1 MKQILTFALIALV
14 ASMTV
19 GLPTTFANSTLDSLV
34 NIATKARTQVQ
45 FQLERT
51 ADVSDDLKA
60 LFERG
65 SQETELLISAV
76 RQDDVAQAKQH
87 FLAAMKI
94 FKQVSVELSEPQQAV
109 TTLKTSQVDPAT
121 LTRYKNDIDRTEKYV
136 DMLKNLVTKND
147 FAVDFSKAEELIQNA
162 RSSLTANDINSLE
175 RIMGELRVALNDVQS
190 AIREQTVERQNERV
204 SSFVNDY
211 IAKIDAK
218 LADLEPYMD
227 ETIKPKFEEARQTI
241 AELKN
246 QTSADEATKLLRHL
260 DSLVKEI
267 ENHVQAKG
275 EQPVTEAQT
284 QESSQARVDEQ
295 QTELKQEPTTQDDA
309 KDQKIPADVL
319 RLESRLAKIKPY
331 VDEHIQTKFDTSER
345 LLVKLINQETSG
357 YADYLRTVRILDS
370 LVDSL
375 ERYVD
380 SLQNNDDNRSDKAD
394 KNQSNKSEKEK
405 SSTERNN

>member
-14 ASMTV
+14 ASMVV
-19 GLPTTFANSTLDSLV
+19 GLPTVFANSTLDSLV
-34 NIATKARTQVQ
+34 NIATKARAQVQ

-51 ADVSDDLKA
+51 ADASDDLKA

-76 RQDDVAQAKQH
+76 GQDDVAQAKQH

-109 TTLKTSQVDPAT
+109 TALKTSQVDPAV
-121 LTRYKNDIDRTEKYV
+121 LTGYKNDIDRTEKYV
-136 DMLKNLVTKND
+136 DMLKNLVTKNN
-147 FAVDFSKAEELIQNA
+147 FTVDFSKAEELIQNA
-162 RSSLTANDINSLE
+162 RSSLAASDIPSIE
-175 RIMGELRVALNDVQS
+175 RIIGELRVALNDVQS
-190 AIREQTVERQNERV
+190 AIREQTIARQNERV
-204 SSFVNDY
+204 RSFVNDY

-218 LADLEPYMD
+218 LADLEPYID
-227 ETIKPKFEEARQTI
+227 DVIKPKFEAARQTI

-267 ENHVQAKG
+267 ENYVQAKS

-284 QESSQARVDEQ
+284 QESSQARVEEQ
-295 QTELKQEPTTQDDA
+295 QTEPKQETQDDT
-309 KDQKIPADVL
+309 KNQKIPAEVL
-319 RLESRLAKIKPY
+319 RLEARLAKIKPY
-331 VDEHIQTKFDTSER
+331 VDENIQTKFETSEK
-345 LLVKLINQETSG
+345 LLDKLINQETSG
-357 YADYLRTVRILDS
+357 YADYLRTVRILGS

-380 SLQNNDDNRSDKAD
+380 SLQNNDDKSDKAD
-394 KNQSNKSEKEK
+394 KSQSNKSEKEK
-405 SSTERNN
+405 SSTEQN

>member
-1 MKQILTFALIALV
+1 MKQILTFTLIALV
-14 ASMTV
+14 ASMIV

-51 ADVSDDLKA
+51 ANVSDELKA

-76 RQDDVAQAKQH
+76 KQNDVAQAKQH

-109 TTLKTSQVDPAT
+109 TTLKTSQVDPAI
-121 LTRYKNDIDRTEKYV
+121 LTRYQNDIDRTEKYV
-136 DMLKNLVTKND
+136 DMLKDLVTKND
-147 FAVDFSKAEELIQNA
+147 FTVDFLKVEELIQNA
-162 RSSLTANDINSLE
+162 RSSLAASDIPSIE
-175 RIMGELRVALNDVQS
+175 RIVGQLRVALNDVQN
-190 AIREQTVERQNERV
+190 AISEQTRERQNERIR
-204 SSFVNDY
+204 SFVNDY
-211 IAKIDAK
+211 IATTETK
-218 LADLEPYMD
+218 LADFEPYMD
-227 ETIKPKFEEARQTI
+227 ETIKPKFEAVRQTI

-267 ENHVQAKG
+267 EDYAKAKRDQMATQQAQAEQAKS
-275 EQPVTEAQT
+275 EERPAEP
-284 QESSQARVDEQ
+284 
-295 QTELKQEPTTQDDA
+295 KQERSTQDDT
-309 KDQKIPADVL
+309 KNQKVSSEVL
-319 RLESRLAKIKPY
+319 RLEARLANIKPY
-331 VDEHIQTKFDTSER
+331 VDENIQFKFETSER
-345 LLVKLINQETSG
+345 LLTKLTSQGTSG

-375 ERYVD
+375 ERYVE
-380 SLQNNDDNRSDKAD
+380 SLQDNDDDRSDIAD
-394 KNQSNKSEKEK
+394 KNQPNKSSEKEK

>member
-14 ASMTV
+14 ASMIV

-45 FQLERT
+45 FQLEMT
-51 ADVSDDLKA
+51 ANVSDDLKA

-76 RQDDVAQAKQH
+76 KQNDVAQAKQH

-94 FKQVSVELSEPQQAV
+94 FKQVSIELSEPQQAV
-109 TTLKTSQVDPAT
+109 TTLKTQVDPAI
-121 LTRYKNDIDRTEKYV
+121 LTRYQNDIDRTEKYV
-136 DMLKNLVTKND
+136 DMLKDLVAKNN
-147 FAVDFSKAEELIQNA
+147 FAVDFSKVEELIQNA
-162 RSSLTANDINSLE
+162 RSSLAASDIPSIE
-175 RIMGELRVALNDVQS
+175 RIMGQLRVALTDIQN
-190 AIREQTVERQNERV
+190 AIREQTIESQNERV
-204 SSFVNDY
+204 RSFVTDY

-218 LADLEPYMD
+218 LTEFEPYMD
-227 ETIKPKFEEARQTI
+227 ETIEPKFEAARQTI

-267 ENHVQAKG
+267 ETYVQTKR
-275 EQPVTEAQT
+275 EQPAT
-284 QESSQARVDEQ
+284 QEEQAQEATQARVEEQ
-295 QTELKQEPTTQDDA
+295 KTELKQEPSTQDDT
-309 KDQKIPADVL
+309 KNQKIPAEVL
-319 RLESRLAKIKPY
+319 RLEARLANIKPF
-331 VDEHIQTKFDTSER
+331 VDENIQTKFETSER
-345 LLVKLINQETSG
+345 LLTKLINQETSG
-357 YADYLRTVRILDS
+357 YADYLRTVRILGS

-394 KNQSNKSEKEK
+394 KNQSNKSNEK
-405 SSTERNN
+405 

>member
-1 MKQILTFALIALV
+1 MKQILTFTLIALV
-14 ASMTV
+14 ASMIV

-51 ADVSDDLKA
+51 ANVSDELKA

-76 RQDDVAQAKQH
+76 KQNDVAQAKQH

-109 TTLKTSQVDPAT
+109 TTLKTSQVDPAI
-121 LTRYKNDIDRTEKYV
+121 LTRYQNDIDRTEKYV
-136 DMLKNLVTKND
+136 DMLKDLVTKND
-147 FAVDFSKAEELIQNA
+147 FTVDFLKVEELIQNA
-162 RSSLTANDINSLE
+162 RSSLAASDIPSIE
-175 RIMGELRVALNDVQS
+175 RIVGQLRVALNDVQN
-190 AIREQTVERQNERV
+190 AISEQTRERQNERIR
-204 SSFVNDY
+204 SFVNDY
-211 IAKIDAK
+211 IATTETK
-218 LADLEPYMD
+218 LADFEPYMD
-227 ETIKPKFEEARQTI
+227 ETIKPKFEAVRQTI

-267 ENHVQAKG
+267 EDYAKAKRDQMATQQAQAEQAKS
-275 EQPVTEAQT
+275 EERPAEP
-284 QESSQARVDEQ
+284 
-295 QTELKQEPTTQDDA
+295 KQERSTQDDT
-309 KDQKIPADVL
+309 KNQKVSSEVL
-319 RLESRLAKIKPY
+319 RLEARLANIKPY
-331 VDEHIQTKFDTSER
+331 VDENIQFKFETSER
-345 LLVKLINQETSG
+345 LLTKLTSQGTSG

-375 ERYVD
+375 ERYVEY
-380 SLQNNDDNRSDKAD
+380 LQDNDDDRSDIAD
-394 KNQSNKSEKEK
+394 KNQPNKSSEKEK

>member
-1 MKQILTFALIALV
+1 MKQILTFTLIALV
-14 ASMTV
+14 ASMIV

-51 ADVSDDLKA
+51 ANVSDELKA

-76 RQDDVAQAKQH
+76 KQNDVAQAKQH

-109 TTLKTSQVDPAT
+109 TTLKTSQVDPAI
-121 LTRYKNDIDRTEKYV
+121 LTRYQNDIDRTEKYV
-136 DMLKNLVTKND
+136 DMLKDLVTKND
-147 FAVDFSKAEELIQNA
+147 FTVDFLKVEELIQNA
-162 RSSLTANDINSLE
+162 RSSLAASDIPSIE
-175 RIMGELRVALNDVQS
+175 RIVGQLRVALNDVQN
-190 AIREQTVERQNERV
+190 AISEQTRERQNERIR
-204 SSFVNDY
+204 SFVNDY
-211 IAKIDAK
+211 IATTETK
-218 LADLEPYMD
+218 LADFEPYMD
-227 ETIKPKFEEARQTI
+227 ETIKPKFEAVRQTI

-267 ENHVQAKG
+267 EDYAKAKRDQMATQQAQAEQAKS
-275 EQPVTEAQT
+275 EERPAEP
-284 QESSQARVDEQ
+284 
-295 QTELKQEPTTQDDA
+295 KQERSTQDDT
-309 KDQKIPADVL
+309 KNQKVSSEVL
-319 RLESRLAKIKPY
+319 RLEARLANIKPY
-331 VDEHIQTKFDTSER
+331 VDENIQFKFETSER
-345 LLVKLINQETSG
+345 LLTKLTSQGTSG

-375 ERYVD
+375 ERYVE
-380 SLQNNDDNRSDKAD
+380 SLQNNDDDRSDIAD
-394 KNQSNKSEKEK
+394 KNQPNKSSEKEK